1 MDLLKTEPC
10 ESVCQGF
17 KLFLSH
23 RTVEVMYLTKIKHSK
38 LKKETLKTIP
48 EPYQDH
54 YQNTFPQTGTVAGVA
69 KHLDYIMI
77 YHIMK
82 YHIMIYHI
90 MVYHIMIYHV
100 AI

>member
-1 MDLLKTEPC
+1 MDLLKTEYC

-23 RTVEVMYLTKIKHSK
+23 STVEVMYSTKVKHSK

-54 YQNTFPQTGTVAGVA
+54 YQNTLPQTGTVAGVA
-69 KHLDYIMI
+69 KHLGKYIVRCLYMYLYVGI
-77 YHIMK
+77 DI
-82 YHIMIYHI
+82 
-90 MVYHIMIYHV
+90 
-100 AI
+100 